1 MPQTTESDLRRG
13 IGRRIAET
21 RSYRRLTQEQLA
33 HRIRV
38 SVRAIINLELGRN
51 FPQLKTLF
59 FALSRELKVPLR
71 DLLDQEA
78 VTEANNERHARIE
91 LLGRTLLHDF
101 SDEFLIVAVEQLSAL
116 TKQDRASKSKVSKGN
131 DG

>member
-13 IGRRIAET
+13 IGRRIAEA
-21 RSYRRLTQEQLA
+21 RAYRRLTQEQLA

-59 FALSRELKVPLR
+59 ALSRELKVPLR

-78 VTEANNERHARIE
+78 VTEANNERRARIE

>member
-13 IGRRIAET
+13 IGRRIAEA
-21 RSYRRLTQEQLA
+21 RAYRRLTQEQLA

-51 FPQLKTLF
+51 FPQIKTL

-78 VTEANNERHARIE
+78 VTEANNERRARIE

>member
-59 FALSRELKVPLR
+59 ALSRELKVPLR

-78 VTEANNERHARIE
+78 VTEANNERRARIE

>member
-13 IGRRIAET
+13 IGRRIAEA
-21 RSYRRLTQEQLA
+21 RAYRRLTQEQLA

-59 FALSRELKVPLR
+59 VLSRELKVPLR
-71 DLLDQEA
+71 DLLDQEP
-78 VTEANNERHARIE
+78 VTEANNERRARIE

-116 TKQDRASKSKVSKGN
+116 TKQDRASKSKVSKGS

>member
-59 FALSRELKVPLR
+59 TLSRELRVPLR
-71 DLLDQEA
+71 DLLDQEP
-78 VTEANNERHARIE
+78 VTEANNERRARIE

-101 SDEFLIVAVEQLSAL
+101 SDEFLIVLSSNFL
-116 TKQDRASKSKVSKGN
+116 H
-131 DG
+131 